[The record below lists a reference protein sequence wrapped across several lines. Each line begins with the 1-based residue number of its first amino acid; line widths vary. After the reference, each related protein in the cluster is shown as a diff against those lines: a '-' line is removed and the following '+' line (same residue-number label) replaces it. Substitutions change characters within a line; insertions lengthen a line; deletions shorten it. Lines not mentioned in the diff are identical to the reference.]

1 MDVNQAR
8 FHALLGKQDWE
19 HCLEEEGGFAFQR
32 LKDVW
37 QQSPPGGSHLDWN
50 EERSELTLRPK
61 LQAFPPPKNDH
72 APTEEDRRGAA
83 RDRYGNW
90 YWIDE
95 RREGIM
101 VRSVG
106 SKQTSVF
113 WTSARS
119 QARNT
124 DPAQAGRFRPV
135 DEKPAE
141 PLRLQGLT
149 ITDEHYLV
157 VGVVTP
163 PGLIVIDLHAGG
175 PPIQYCWPD
184 TVPFVPY
191 DMAAI
196 AGGGFW
202 VLDKANKRLW
212 LMDRQFNVV
221 RKGEVLPEDIARH
234 PDFVP
239 VEPGREPRGS
249 SDQPILVKPS
259 FGLEDAVPVDADE
272 PIAIESLEDGTV
284 VVLDRRPLGDE
295 PFSSI
300 RRYGKNGPL
309 GAASF
314 ASMGELVEAEV
325 GSPPMSPPTFSLIA
339 HDFAVR
345 PSPMVPEQEQH
356 REAQLLAV
364 EAQGNQAYA
373 FTLVYT
379 AADLSLRPQTGFFP
393 MRLFSGKGLVS
404 AGEEVFYDSGS
415 RWIGLIEQRR
425 PRYVVEAVLVTPEG
439 RSNLTPNHDR
449 GRRKPFDGKEPDCV
463 WHRLLIDAC
472 IPPNASIEVWSRAAN
487 REGDLQYTP
496 WQQEPPLYRRGDG
509 SELPFAPAPQET
521 YGGTWELLLQEVK
534 GRYLQLKL
542 AMKGNGQVTPHLR
555 ALRVYYPRFSYL
567 ERYLPAVYRED
578 RDSARFL
585 DGFLANVEGFY
596 TAIEDRVA
604 AVQLLFDRESVPDDY
619 VEWLAGWYGL
629 VFDARLKLS
638 RRAKR
643 LLTKYAMEFFRARG
657 TIRGMQMALA
667 VALEECVD
675 ETIFTTM
682 SEECGEASHAR
693 IVERF
698 RTRKLPAVLLGDPT
712 DLSGIRHV
720 SQDGMWTPKEGAA
733 SLHDRYRQFLGK
745 PKDASIIFPI
755 VDPGGSLSSPWQTFA
770 QDTLGFVPSG
780 SSEELELWRRFLQGR
795 YVDIARLDQ
804 EYGTTY
810 QSFADIPLPSG
821 SDEEEAARRDWTE
834 FIQGTAA
841 LTQVETRGLW
851 QGFLKRR
858 YQRIGALNQAHRTT
872 WEKFDS
878 VAYPTLLPQ
887 DGPLLQ
893 DWFHFESVVLTM
905 QRTAHRFTVMLPV
918 PPRLEANLEEL
929 QRRRDLAERIIAME
943 KPVHTMGDVKFFW
956 SMFRVGEAR
965 LGCDTVLDVGSRAPE
980 FMAPFVLGARAL
992 LEGYLAPTPQER
1004 IRERR
1009 VIGDWYV

>member
-1 MDVNQAR
+1 MDVNQTR

-19 HCLEEEGGFAFQR
+19 QCLEEHAEMGLQR
-32 LKDVW
+32 LRDAW
-37 QQSPPGGSHLDWN
+37 NQSPPAETELQWDD
-50 EERSELTLRPK
+50 ERSELTLRQK
-61 LQAFPPPKNDH
+61 LQAYPPPKNDRP
-72 APTEEDRRGAA
+72 PTEQDRRGAA

-101 VRSVG
+101 IWSVG

-113 WTSARS
+113 WTSVRS
-119 QARNT
+119 QAGNT
-124 DPAQAGRFRPV
+124 DPGQAGRFRPV
-135 DEKPAE
+135 DEKPVE
-141 PLRLQGLT
+141 PLQLQGLI

-163 PGLIVIDLHAGG
+163 PGFIVIDLHAGG
-175 PPIQYCWPD
+175 PPVHYCWPD

-202 VLDKANKRLW
+202 VLDTANKRLW

-221 RKGEVLPEDIARH
+221 RKGEALHASIARH
-234 PDFVP
+234 SDFVP
-239 VEPGREPRGS
+239 VEPGRGELRCS

-259 FGLEDAVPVDADE
+259 SGPEDAVPIDADE

-284 VVLDRRPLGDE
+284 LVLDRRPLGDE

-300 RRYGKNGPL
+300 RRYGRNGPL
-309 GAASF
+309 GQASLS
-314 ASMGELVEAEV
+314 SMEELIEAEV
-325 GSPPMSPPTFSLIA
+325 GSPPTFTLVA
-339 HDFAVR
+339 YDFAVR
-345 PSPMVPEQEQH
+345 PSPMVPVQGQY

-364 EAQGNQAYA
+364 EERGNQAYA
-373 FTLVYT
+373 FTLKYMATQMFLV
-379 AADLSLRPQTGFFP
+379 PQTGFFP

-404 AGEEVFYDSGS
+404 AGGEVYYDSGS
-415 RWIGLIEQRR
+415 RWIRLIEQRR

-439 RSNLTPNHDR
+439 RLNLASNHDW
-449 GRRKPFDGKEPDCV
+449 GRRRPFDGKEPDCV

-472 IPPNASIEVWSRAAN
+472 IPPDAAIKVWSRAAN
-487 REGDLQYTP
+487 RETDLGRAP
-496 WQQEPPLYRRGDG
+496 WLEEPPIYRRGDG
-509 SELPFAPAPQET
+509 SELPFAPASQET
-521 YGGTWELLLQEVK
+521 YGGTWELLLQRAK

-542 AMKGNGQVTPHLR
+542 TVKGNGQVTPHLR

-567 ERYLPAVYRED
+567 EQYLPAVYRED

-604 AVQLLFDRESVPDDY
+604 AVHLLFDRESVPDDY

-657 TIRGMQMALA
+657 TVRGLQMALG
-667 VALEECVD
+667 VAMEECVD
-675 ETIFTTM
+675 ESMFTEM
-682 SEECGEASHAR
+682 SEECGEANHAR

-712 DLSGIRHV
+712 PLSGIREV
-720 SQDGMWTPKEGAA
+720 SQTEVWTPREGAS
-733 SLHDRYRQFLGK
+733 SLHDRYRQFLGL
-745 PKDASIIFPI
+745 PKHAPAVFPI
-755 VDPGGSLSSPWQTFA
+755 IDPGGAQSQNWQEFSQA
-770 QDTLGFVPSG
+770 MLGFIPSG
-780 SSEELELWRRFLQGR
+780 SSEELDLWRRFLQGR
-795 YVDIARLDQ
+795 YGQIARLDQ

-810 QSFADIPLPSG
+810 QSFADVPLPGG
-821 SDEEEAARRDWTE
+821 SDDEELARRDWVD

-858 YQRIGALNQAHRTT
+858 YQRVEALNQAHRTT
-872 WEKFDS
+872 WKDCGS
-878 VAYPTLLPQ
+878 VAYPTVLPQ

-918 PPRLEANLEEL
+918 PPRLEADPEEL
-929 QRRRDLAERIIAME
+929 RRRRDLAERIIAME

-965 LGCDTVLDVGSRAPE
+965 LGCDTVLNVGSRAPE

-992 LEGYLAPTPQER
+992 LEGYVAPTPQER

-1009 VIGDWYV
+1009 VVGDWYV

>member
-1 MDVNQAR
+1 MDVNQTR

-19 HCLEEEGGFAFQR
+19 QCLEEHAGMGLQR
-32 LKDVW
+32 LRDAW
-37 QQSPPGGSHLDWN
+37 NQSPLAETELYWD
-50 EERSELTLRPK
+50 EVRSELTLRPK
-61 LQAFPPPKNDH
+61 LQAYPPPKNDR
-72 APTEEDRRGAA
+72 APTEQDRRGAA
-83 RDRYGNW
+83 RDRYRNW

-106 SKQTSVF
+106 SRQTSLF

-119 QARNT
+119 HASNT
-124 DPAQAGRFRPV
+124 DPGQAGRFRPV

-157 VGVVTP
+157 AGVVTP

-175 PPIQYCWPD
+175 PPIQYCWPE

-221 RKGEVLPEDIARH
+221 RKAEVLPEDIARH
-234 PDFVP
+234 QDFVP

-249 SDQPILVKPS
+249 SDQPILVKPT
-259 FGLEDAVPVDADE
+259 FGPEDAVPVDADE

-284 VVLDRRPLGDE
+284 LVLDRRPLGDE

-300 RRYGKNGPL
+300 RRYGRNGPL
-309 GAASF
+309 GVASF
-314 ASMGELVEAEV
+314 ASMGDLVETEA

-345 PSPMVPEQEQH
+345 PAPSVPEQSPH

-379 AADLSLRPQTGFFP
+379 AADLSLRPQTGFYP

-404 AGEEVFYDSGS
+404 AGAEVFYDSGS

-425 PRYVVEAVLVTPEG
+425 PRYVVKAVLVTPEG
-439 RSNLTPNHDR
+439 RLNLASDHDR
-449 GRRKPFDGKEPDCV
+449 DRRKPFDGKEPDCV
-463 WHRLLIDAC
+463 WHRLFIDAC
-472 IPPNASIEVWSRAAN
+472 IPPDTSIEVWSRAAN
-487 REGDLQYTP
+487 REGDLQQTP
-496 WQQEPPLYRRGDG
+496 WQQEPLLYRRGDG
-509 SELPFAPAPQET
+509 SELPFASVVRET
-521 YGGTWELLLQEVK
+521 YGGTWELLLQQAK

-542 AMKGNGQVTPHLR
+542 AVKGNGQVTPHLR

-585 DGFLANVEGFY
+585 DGFLANIEGFY

-643 LLTKYAMEFFRARG
+643 LLTKYAVEFFRARG
-657 TIRGMQMALA
+657 TARGLQMALA
-667 VALEECVD
+667 VAMEESVD
-675 ETIFTTM
+675 EMIFTKM
-682 SEECGEASHAR
+682 SEECGDANRAR

-712 DLSGIRHV
+712 ELSGIRQV
-720 SQDGMWTPKEGAA
+720 SQEAMWIPHEGAS
-733 SLHDRYRQFLGK
+733 SLHDRYRQFLGL
-745 PKDASIIFPI
+745 PEVTPAVFPI
-755 VDPGGSLSSPWQTFA
+755 IDPGGAQSQNWQEFSQA
-770 QDTLGFVPSG
+770 TLGFVPSG
-780 SSEELELWRRFLQGR
+780 GTEEIDLWRRFLQGR

-804 EYGTTY
+804 EYGGTY
-810 QSFADIPLPSG
+810 QSFAEVPLPSG
-821 SDEEEAARRDWTE
+821 SGEEEPARRDWTE
-834 FIQGTAA
+834 FIQSTAA
-841 LTQVETRGLW
+841 LTQMETSSLW

-858 YQRIGALNQAHRTT
+858 YQRVEALNQAHRTT
-872 WEKFDS
+872 WENFGS
-878 VAYPTLLPQ
+878 VAYPTALPQ

-918 PPRLEANLEEL
+918 PPRLEADPEEL

-943 KPVHTMGDVKFFW
+943 KPAHTMGDVKFFW

-965 LGCDTVLDVGSRAPE
+965 LGCDTVLHVGSRAPE

-1009 VIGDWYV
+1009 VVGDWYV